1 MKHLKTFESYGES
14 GREEMIN
21 HLCSCGWEMH
31 EIESMSSEE
40 LRSMCMMEE
49 ETSEVSE
56 KKWITDAIKRPGSL
70 RRKMRKGKGDKITSS
85 DIEDELSGL
94 RKKDKDPKTPGVQG
108 LGKRDLSKYRQL
120 QLAKT
125 LGKMK

>member
-1 MKHLKTFESYGES
+1 
-14 GREEMIN
+14 
-21 HLCSCGWEMH
+21 
-31 EIESMSSEE
+31 
-40 LRSMCMMEE
+40 
-49 ETSEVSE
+49 
-56 KKWITDAIKRPGSL
+56 
-70 RRKMRKGKGDKITSS
+70 MRKGKGEKITSS